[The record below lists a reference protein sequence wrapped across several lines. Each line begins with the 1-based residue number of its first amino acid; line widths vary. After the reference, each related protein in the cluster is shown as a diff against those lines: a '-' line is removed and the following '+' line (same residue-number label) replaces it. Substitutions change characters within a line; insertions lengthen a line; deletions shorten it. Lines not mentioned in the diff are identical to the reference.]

1 MADYAENTLNKFGSQ
16 ATSFAQ
22 GLQPRR
28 TAFNA
33 GQKAEGQDFL
43 GRYTGAIN
51 KQEALPDMYK
61 RIGIELN
68 LPNLQQSAN
77 TLNTTLANLPQTF
90 GSATRGFDVNANQL
104 ARTIGQKASELT
116 PVVTQANQ
124 ALSTA
129 QDQANKQ
136 IGFEQTQQQKLL
148 DPYLREQDMLA
159 QRQAREATGYS
170 EDNQAELDTYIQK
183 MKAGITLTEGEKTR
197 ANELA
202 MNEARTRAQIESAKI
217 GAEASRYG
225 ADRQLEGVK
234 YSSDATK
241 SSWY

>member
-136 IGFEQTQQQKLL
+136 IGFEQTQQQKYL
-148 DPYLREQDMLA
+148 DPYLREQDMLN
-159 QRQAREATGYS
+159 QRQTREATGYS
-170 EDNQAELDTYIQK
+170 EDNQAELNTYIQK
-183 MKAGITLTEGEKTR
+183 MNAGITLTEGEKQR
-197 ANELA
+197 ANALSIAEKGYENALKIAQMNNDTTRYTTDKNFESQRQNRLMSLA
-202 MNEARTRAQIESAKI
+202 NAF
-217 GAEASRYG
+217 
-225 ADRQLEGVK
+225 
-234 YSSDATK
+234 
-241 SSWY
+241 